1 MIAINFN
8 SLEQYIVDNHNSST
22 VVIVKQF
29 KCQTSLRS
37 SSDETVIDRRNRAKL
52 LLSRSVPC

>member
-8 SLEQYIVDNHNSST
+8 SFEQYIVDNHNSST

-29 KCQTSLRS
+29 KCQTSLR
-37 SSDETVIDRRNRAKL
+37 VRVAMK
-52 LLSRSVPC
+52 P